1 MADPDDPTPLTS
13 LLREWRQGDEAGA
26 GKILALMYPELRGI
40 AARFLRDERPG
51 HTLQPTALVNELY
64 LRLASGA
71 LPECRNRA
79 HFLALAT
86 QIIRRILVDHARS
99 RLAERR
105 GGDLDRVPLDS
116 VRLSADCSYELLLDV
131 NDALDELT
139 ESDARAAAV
148 VEMRF
153 FGGLEEKEIAEIL
166 GVSEITV
173 KRDWKFARSWLL
185 ARLGSASPAQ

>member
-1 MADPDDPTPLTS
+1 MADPDTATPLTS
-13 LLREWRQGDEAGA
+13 LLREWKHGDEAGA
-26 GKILALMYPELRGI
+26 GKILALMYPQLRGI
-40 AARFLRDERPG
+40 AARFLRDERPE

-64 LRLASGA
+64 LRLACGA

-86 QIIRRILVDHARS
+86 QVIRRILVDHARA
-99 RLAERR
+99 RCAERR
-105 GGDLDRVPLDS
+105 GGHLDRVSLDA
-116 VRLSADCSYELLLDV
+116 VQLSASSSYEQLLDM
-131 NDALDELT
+131 NDALDKLQAA
-139 ESDARAAAV
+139 DARAASV

-153 FGGLEEKEIAEIL
+153 FVGLEEKEIAEIL

-185 ARLGSASPAQ
+185 ARLSTAQ

>member
-1 MADPDDPTPLTS
+1 MADPDTAARLTS
-13 LLREWRQGDEAGA
+13 LLREWKQGDETGA
-26 GKILALMYPELRGI
+26 GKILALMYPQLRGI
-40 AARFLRDERPG
+40 AARFLRDERPD

-64 LRLASGA
+64 LRLACGA

-86 QIIRRILVDHARS
+86 QIIRRILVDHARA
-99 RLAERR
+99 RCAERR
-105 GGDLDRVPLDS
+105 GGHLDRVSLDA
-116 VRLSADCSYELLLDV
+116 VQLAAGGSYEQLLDM
-131 NDALDELT
+131 NDALDELQAA
-139 ESDARAAAV
+139 DVRAASV

-153 FGGLEEKEIAEIL
+153 FVGLEEKEIAEIL

-185 ARLGSASPAQ
+185 ARLGSVQ